1 MARMNEPIAL
11 SSLEAGNLA
20 VILAD
25 THTQSG
31 KSLAELSDR
40 NPLLL
45 IFLRHFG

>member
-1 MARMNEPIAL
+1 MARMNEPAGI
-11 SSLEAGNLA
+11 SPVEAGDLA
-20 VILAD
+20 IILAD
-25 THTQSG
+25 THTQNG

>member
-1 MARMNEPIAL
+1 MARMNEPAAIL
-11 SSLEAGNLA
+11 PMEACDLA
-20 VILAD
+20 IILAN

-31 KSLAELSDR
+31 KSLAELSDQ